1 MSVAETPAVT
11 KPPRRRQARPEQVG
25 LVIER
30 VENLTLEIRNAAAIS
45 QLIDGLDRRLA
56 LLEEGMPSIGM
67 VAAQSGRLARLEE
80 QARNGGNG
88 HSGS

>member
-1 MSVAETPAVT
+1 MTMTETPAVT
-11 KPPRRRQARPEQVG
+11 KPHRRQARPEQVG

-30 VENLTLEIRNAAAIS
+30 VENLTLAIRNAAAIA

-67 VAAQSGRLARLEE
+67 VAAQSGRLAKLEE
-80 QARNGGNG
+80 QVRNGNNG
-88 HSGS
+88 HSSS

>member
-1 MSVAETPAVT
+1 MSVAETPSVT
-11 KPPRRRQARPEQVG
+11 KPRRRQARPEQVG

-30 VENLTLEIRNAAAIS
+30 VENLTLEIRNAAAIT

-67 VAAQSGRLARLEE
+67 VAAQSGRLTRLEE
-80 QARNGGNG
+80 QARTNG
-88 HSGS
+88 HGHTGS

>member
-1 MSVAETPAVT
+1 MSITETPSVT
-11 KPPRRRQARPEQVG
+11 KPRRRQARPEQVG

-30 VENLTLEIRNAAAIS
+30 VENLTLEIRNAAAIT